1 MAQPPIAPPQAGGSG
16 NGEQLG
22 GILQTIA
29 TSFNQSNQSMGKLIE
44 TLNAIFPVSGT
55 LPVANGGTGQA
66 TVTLNGVLYGNGTLA
81 LGATAQGAAGSV
93 LLGNGGIPSFSTTPT
108 IGSLTLNAGSFTA
121 IAGTTSVA
129 PIVFQAG
136 TNLTSAAAGA
146 LEFDAV
152 QYYAT
157 VGTTSG
163 RGAISVEQYFHLTA
177 AGSTISTIAN
187 YFGTTSNIS
196 LVAAGYYVID
206 IYCNFLKSTAGT
218 VTWTF
223 TNSAAPTGQNV
234 DTEFSPIAG
243 IVTGSP
249 TATQLQGNI
258 YNDASAALAIVSG
271 TLADAVN
278 HYAHFRIRLHNGSGT
293 SLKIQATASAGTITP
308 GINSYWFC
316 RRISPNNIGTF
327 AA

>member
-1 MAQPPIAPPQAGGSG
+1 MADPPVTQTQGG
-16 NGEQLG
+16 GEQIG
-22 GILQTIA
+22 GLLNGIVTQL
-29 TSFNQSNQSMGKLIE
+29 NQSNQSMGRLIE
-44 TLNAIFPVSGT
+44 AIKSVFPVSGT

-66 TVTLNGVLYGNGTLA
+66 AVTLNGVLYGNGTLA
-81 LGATAQGAAGSV
+81 LGATAQGASGSV
-93 LLGNGGIPSFSTTPT
+93 LVGNGGIPSFSTTPT

-121 IAGTTSVA
+121 VAGTTAIA

-157 VGTTSG
+157 IDTTSG
-163 RGAISVEQYFHLTA
+163 RGGVPVEQYFHLTA

-187 YFGTTSNIS
+187 YFGATSNIS

-206 IYCNFLKSTAGT
+206 IYCNFLKTTAGT

-234 DTEFSPIAG
+234 DSEFSPIAG
-243 IVTGSP
+243 IVTGTP

-278 HYAHFRIRLHNGSGT
+278 HYAHFRIRLHNGAGT
-293 SLKIQATASAGTITP
+293 SLKIQATASAGTLTP

>member
-1 MAQPPIAPPQAGGSG
+1 MADPPVTQSQGGDEQIG
-16 NGEQLG
+16 GLLNGIVTQL
-22 GILQTIA
+22 
-29 TSFNQSNQSMGKLIE
+29 NQSNQSMGRLIE
-44 TLNAIFPVSGT
+44 AIKSVFPVSGT

-66 TVTLNGVLYGNGTLA
+66 TVTQNGVLYGNGTLA

-93 LLGNGGIPSFSTTPT
+93 LVGNGGIPSFSTTPT
-108 IGSLTLNAGSFTA
+108 IGSLTLSTGSFTA
-121 IAGTTSVA
+121 VAGTTAIA
-129 PIVFQAG
+129 PIRFQSGA
-136 TNLTSAAAGA
+136 NLTSAAVGA
-146 LEFDAV
+146 LEFDGA

-157 VGTTSG
+157 IDTTSG
-163 RGAISVEQYFHLTA
+163 RGAIPADQYFHLTA

-187 YFGTTSNIS
+187 FFGTTSNIS

-223 TNSAAPTGQNV
+223 TNSAAPTGQNI

-243 IVTGSP
+243 IVTGTP

-293 SLKIQATASAGTITP
+293 SLKIQATASAGTLTP